1 MLNIFSDLWNMLY
14 QWDSDLLYMFLAVI
28 GAVVLFIVG
37 GLITHWAFGGKK
49 ENKAKN
55 EKLFE
60 TTAYFNA
67 LGRSLPRKFR

>member
-1 MLNIFSDLWNMLY
+1 MWLLEDTLKIIFY
-14 QWDSDLLYMFLAVI
+14 VVI
-28 GAVVLFIVG
+28 SVVPFVG
-37 GLITHWAFGGKK
+37 GGLLIHWAFGGKK